1 MIRNMFN
8 GSVFFNIFSTPT
20 VFTSLFDTFVTC
32 GFQFRW
38 LFRFMSKQLKLST
51 NSISVPFIF
60 IVGIIIFFCG
70 IRNNMALVFFIW

>member
-32 GFQFRW
+32 GFQFRC
-38 LFRFMSKQLKLST
+38 LFRFMPKKLKLST
-51 NSISVPFIF
+51 NSISVPVIF
-60 IVGIIIFFCG
+60 IVGRPYNTFLLRHMKQHGFG
-70 IRNNMALVFFIW
+70 FL